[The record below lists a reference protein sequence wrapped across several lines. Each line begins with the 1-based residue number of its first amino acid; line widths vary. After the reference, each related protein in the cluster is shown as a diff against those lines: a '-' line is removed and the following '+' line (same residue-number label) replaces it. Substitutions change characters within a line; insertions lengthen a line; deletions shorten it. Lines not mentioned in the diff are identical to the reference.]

1 MCQHCYL
8 IEVSTDTEDNIIIY
22 GGRRLMEG
30 RQIVALKMRV
40 RFPQR
45 REDVLGL
52 AFHFLRNARNLR
64 AFSIADSQ
72 NLYMV
77 A

>member
-1 MCQHCYL
+1 MA
-8 IEVSTDTEDNIIIY
+8 
-22 GGRRLMEG
+22 G
-30 RQIVALKMRV
+30 RQILALKMRV
-40 RFPQR
+40 RLPQR
-45 REDVLGL
+45 RANARGL